1 MIEIHNIYPCLLAF
15 AQLSKTVR
23 LRVREIE
30 PLLSDDQLDLKIVV
44 LVRNHT
50 YCLISK
56 SNLYAVLTKKYVK
69 SVAKVP
75 TNNEKYLT
83 FFLF

>member
-30 PLLSDDQLDLKIVV
+30 PLLSDDQLNLKIVV

-56 SNLYAVLTKKYVK
+56 SNLYTVLTKKYVK
-69 SVAKVP
+69 SIAR
-75 TNNEKYLT
+75 YLKT
-83 FFLF
+83 IKNMLLFMF